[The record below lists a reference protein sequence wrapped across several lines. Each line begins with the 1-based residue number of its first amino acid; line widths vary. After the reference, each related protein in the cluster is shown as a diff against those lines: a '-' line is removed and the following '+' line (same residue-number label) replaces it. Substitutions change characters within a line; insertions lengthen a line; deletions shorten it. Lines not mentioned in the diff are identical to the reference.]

1 MSLTRPAQLLILGLF
16 IATPLM
22 ASTMAPAQA
31 HAQATPAAAQQFL
44 EGRHQAV
51 QSLLRRPASPQ
62 RNQALAAA
70 IEGLLDYDDLAREA
84 LGSAWDEHSADER
97 HAFADLLKQLVQ
109 KNYERNLQNTLDF
122 RVTYEDAQADADA
135 VVVRTEARSRTNR
148 RAPPV
153 SIDYRMH
160 LANGAWRV
168 IDISTDGAS
177 MVQSYRRQFRRI
189 ISREGWDGLLSRMRS
204 RLEDGGGA
212 TAG

>member
-1 MSLTRPAQLLILGLF
+1 
-16 IATPLM
+16 
-22 ASTMAPAQA
+22 
-31 HAQATPAAAQQFL
+31 
-44 EGRHQAV
+44 
-51 QSLLRRPASPQ
+51 
-62 RNQALAAA
+62 
-70 IEGLLDYDDLAREA
+70 
-84 LGSAWDEHSADER
+84 
-97 HAFADLLKQLVQ
+97 
-109 KNYERNLQNTLDF
+109 
-122 RVTYEDAQADADA
+122 VTYEDAQADADA

-204 RLEDGGGA
+204 RLEDGGDA

>member
-1 MSLTRPAQLLILGLF
+1 MSLIRPAQLLILGLF

-44 EGRHQAV
+44 EDRHQVV
-51 QSLLRRPASPQ
+51 QSLLRRPASSQ
-62 RNQALAAA
+62 RNQVLAAA